1 MVLGADSPRFALY
14 ENGLAIYRIKDG
26 FRQILLDGQRA
37 ADLRKAVN
45 VGALACLNKHYST
58 AGEVTDQPSELL
70 FFGRG
75 GTLSSISVYGS
86 IPASGEPTDLPLPL
100 VTAYERLATFDDS
113 KAKPWMPEY
122 IEVMVWPYAYAPEPS
137 ITWPSNWPGLSDART
152 VKRGEGYSLYL
163 PSKDYQDLRAF
174 LRTER
179 ERGAVEI
186 GGKKWAVSFRFPFPQ
201 EALWQF
207 EVNDPE

>member
-1 MVLGADSPRFALY
+1 MIRLTAVAICIWFGFLGRAFAANSDCSSTLDTPKTQDDGHPVLVLVETDPWAMVLGADSPRFALY

-86 IPASGEPTDLPLPL
+86 IPASGEPTDLPLTN
-100 VTAYERLATFDDS
+100 VSRLLMIRRPSLGCQNIS
-113 KAKPWMPEY
+113 KSWCGPTLMHL
-122 IEVMVWPYAYAPEPS
+122 S
-137 ITWPSNWPGLSDART
+137 LRLPGH
-152 VKRGEGYSLYL
+152 
-163 PSKDYQDLRAF
+163 Q
-174 LRTER
+174 
-179 ERGAVEI
+179 I
-186 GGKKWAVSFRFPFPQ
+186 GQA
-201 EALWQF
+201 
-207 EVNDPE
+207 